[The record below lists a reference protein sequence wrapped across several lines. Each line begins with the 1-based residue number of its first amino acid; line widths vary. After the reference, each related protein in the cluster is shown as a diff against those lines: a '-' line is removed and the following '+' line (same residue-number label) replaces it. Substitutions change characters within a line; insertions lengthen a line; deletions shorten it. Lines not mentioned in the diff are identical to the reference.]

1 MKIKISFKKFIDII
15 NKLDVLGSM
24 EVEDRSEVEHIIFE
38 YIKDCDNIVIG
49 NSNGCDLTINFK
61 QIDCDLK
68 HYNI

>member
-61 QIDCDLK
+61 
-68 HYNI
+68 